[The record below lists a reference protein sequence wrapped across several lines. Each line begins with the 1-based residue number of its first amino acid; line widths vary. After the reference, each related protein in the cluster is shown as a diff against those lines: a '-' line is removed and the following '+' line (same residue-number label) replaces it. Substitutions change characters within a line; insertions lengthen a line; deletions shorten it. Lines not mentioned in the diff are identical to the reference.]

1 LKTAEFTDYAS
12 AAAFI
17 AAGRKKGE
25 RATSDGWNT
34 VLYERG
40 SDYVLEL
47 HGTEIVRYNSTRT
60 DITIPMRNH
69 VVADRIQRY
78 GFADRFQL
86 NTVGGKWSLS
96 QAWGTL
102 PGIKEDPTIWYP
114 VVGEV
119 PAVITLDASGSSLIA
134 PAGAPMPAV
143 LSGVDR
149 HTILE
154 KPIKTWLSQTMKL
167 LDKGWGFTAADWT
180 MCPLCLPVE
189 GIAGQAMLGQTAMS
203 NAHLMSHVLENVVLP
218 STLVGLMATQFR
230 GITVLNA
237 KVTPAGDGSMGVGA
251 SYNHDAVRRTL
262 KSAIRNSLR

>member
-1 LKTAEFTDYAS
+1 MKTAEFTDHAS

-47 HGTEIVRYNSTRT
+47 HGTEIVRYNSARIE
-60 DITIPMRNH
+60 ITIPMRNH

-78 GFADRFQL
+78 GFADNFQL

-96 QAWGTL
+96 QAWATM

-114 VVGEV
+114 VVGEI
-119 PAVITLDASGSSLIA
+119 PAVVTLDDTGMNLIT
-134 PAGAPMPAV
+134 PAGAPKPAV
-143 LSGVDR
+143 LSAVDR
-149 HTILE
+149 YRILE
-154 KPIKTWLSQTMKL
+154 KPLKAWLSQTMKL
-167 LDKGWGFTAADWT
+167 LDAGWTFSAVQWNE
-180 MCPLCLPVE
+180 CPLCLPVE
-189 GIAGQAMLGQTAMS
+189 GIPGQNMLGSLAIS
-203 NAHLMSHVLENVVLP
+203 NGHLMSHVLENVVLP
-218 STLVGLMATQFR
+218 STIVGLMTSTFN
-230 GITVLNA
+230 GMKLLNA
-237 KVTPAGDGSMGVGA
+237 NIGPSGDGSLGKGA
-251 SYNHDAVRRTL
+251 FYNHDAVRRTL